1 VWRAKKSNDEPFFD
15 QPSQPLSRNMNRTRG
30 QMIKAMV
37 KRRGLLVDRKPM
49 PIGQGVKSMA
59 TRLLGAMSPRRCRCG
74 GLRKCSASVLLLS
87 LACGVV
93 QETRSAAVFAQAPV
107 AAGSSPY
114 YTDPA
119 TGIVYR
125 KVHRT
130 IERPVVQTEVTPRE
144 STIYRP
150 ETVVE
155 VTPETRTVYSPVVS
169 YGWEPRVRGR
179 WNPFVQ
185 PTLQY
190 EHVPRTHWEARSETV
205 ERRQTRTNWVAE
217 RRRVDVPQQVVKIQ
231 REEKV
236 DYEAIGRVAPQQAT
250 PPNSAPSTEAAIAA
264 RLRPIDSASTRSIDQ
279 AGLRATDLNAGGYG
293 GYSTPLPPVGVAAN
307 PLQTFWR

>member
-1 VWRAKKSNDEPFFD
+1 
-15 QPSQPLSRNMNRTRG
+15 
-30 QMIKAMV
+30 
-37 KRRGLLVDRKPM
+37 
-49 PIGQGVKSMA
+49 MA
-59 TRLLGAMSPRRCRCG
+59 TGLLGAMSPRRARSVS
-74 GLRKCSASVLLLS
+74 LRKCSASVLLWS
-87 LACGVV
+87 LAGGVAQQTLAV
-93 QETRSAAVFAQAPV
+93 AAFAQAPA

-130 IERPVVQTEVTPRE
+130 IERPVVQTEVTPQE

-155 VTPETRTVYSPVVS
+155 VTPETRTVYTPVVS
-169 YGWEPRVRGR
+169 HGWEPRVRGR

-205 ERRQTRTNWVAE
+205 ERRQTRTHWVTE
-217 RRRVDVPQQVVKIQ
+217 RRRVEVPQQVVRMQ
-231 REEKV
+231 REQKV
-236 DYEAIGRVAPQQAT
+236 DYEAVGRVAPQQAT
-250 PPNSAPSTEAAIAA
+250 PPNSVQSTEAAIVA
-264 RLRPIDSASTRSIDQ
+264 RLRPIDAATPFAPFSGNPSTSYPIVASGTLPPPPASTRSSDQ
-279 AGLRATDLNAGGYG
+279 TGLRATELNSGGYG
-293 GYSTPLPPVGVAAN
+293 VYSTPSPSVGVATN
-307 PLQTFWR
+307 PPQTFWR

>member
-1 VWRAKKSNDEPFFD
+1 
-15 QPSQPLSRNMNRTRG
+15 
-30 QMIKAMV
+30 
-37 KRRGLLVDRKPM
+37 
-49 PIGQGVKSMA
+49 MA
-59 TRLLGAMSPRRCRCG
+59 TGLLGAMRPRRRFY

-87 LACGVV
+87 LAGGITH
-93 QETRSAAVFAQAPV
+93 ETLSVAAFAQAP
-107 AAGSSPY
+107 AAAANSPY

-119 TGIVYR
+119 TGIVYQ

-130 IERPVVQTEVTPRE
+130 IERPVVQTEVTSQE

-155 VTPETRTVYSPVVS
+155 VTPETRTVYTPVVS

-185 PTLQY
+185 PTLHY
-190 EHVPRTHWEARSETV
+190 EHTQRTHWEARSETV
-205 ERRQTRTNWVAE
+205 ERRQTRTNWVTE

-236 DYEAIGRVAPQQAT
+236 DYEAVGRVAPQQAT
-250 PPNSAPSTEAAIAA
+250 PPNSGQSAEAAIAA
-264 RLRPIDSASTRSIDQ
+264 RLRPIGSATPIAPYMGNASASYPIVAARTLPPNSASSRSSDQ
-279 AGLRATDLNAGGYG
+279 SGLRATDLNSGGYG

>member
-1 VWRAKKSNDEPFFD
+1 MWRS
-15 QPSQPLSRNMNRTRG
+15 
-30 QMIKAMV
+30 V
-37 KRRGLLVDRKPM
+37 RRGAAAAFL
-49 PIGQGVKSMA
+49 
-59 TRLLGAMSPRRCRCG
+59 
-74 GLRKCSASVLLLS
+74 ASVAS
-87 LACGVV
+87 GFVPETLAVSAFG
-93 QETRSAAVFAQAPV
+93 QAPPAGNSAA
-107 AAGSSPY
+107 Y

-119 TGIVYR
+119 TGIMYR

-130 IERPVVQTEVTPRE
+130 IERPVVQTEVKSHE

-155 VTPETRTVYSPVVS
+155 VTPETRTVYTPVVS
-169 YGWEPRVRGR
+169 YSWEPRVRGR

-205 ERRQTRTNWVAE
+205 ERRQTRTNWVTE

-236 DYEAIGRVAPQQAT
+236 DYEAVGRVAPQQAM
-250 PPNSAPSTEAAIAA
+250 PPNSAQSAEAALAA
-264 RLRPIDSASTRSIDQ
+264 RLRPIDPSTPISPFSAPGSTNYSMVASQTLPPYSGSSRSTEQ
-279 AGLRATDLNAGGYG
+279 TGMRATDLSTGGYG
-293 GYSTPLPPVGVAAN
+293 GYSTPLPPVGIATN
-307 PLQTFWR
+307 PLQTLWR

>member
-1 VWRAKKSNDEPFFD
+1 MAIGPIEAMCPRQSRFCGINAGSQLTAGWRV
-15 QPSQPLSRNMNRTRG
+15 T
-30 QMIKAMV
+30 IIHAMRWP
-37 KRRGLLVDRKPM
+37 KRVGVPVLLV
-49 PIGQGVKSMA
+49 
-59 TRLLGAMSPRRCRCG
+59 
-74 GLRKCSASVLLLS
+74 S
-87 LACGVV
+87 LAGGMMHDSLAGTATA
-93 QETRSAAVFAQAPV
+93 QPPADTNHSA
-107 AAGSSPY
+107 Y

-130 IERPVVQTEVTPRE
+130 IERPVMQTEVKPQE

-155 VTPETRTVYSPVVS
+155 VTPEKRTVYSPVVS

-179 WNPFVQ
+179 WNPFVR

-205 ERRQTRTNWVAE
+205 ERRQARTNWVAE

-236 DYEAIGRVAPQQAT
+236 DYEAVGRVAPQPAA
-250 PPNSAPSTEAAIAA
+250 PPNSAQSAEAALAA
-264 RLRPIDSASTRSIDQ
+264 RLRPIDASTPIAPFSATGSTQYPMVASQTLPPYTGSSRSSEQ
-279 AGLRATDLNAGGYG
+279 TGLRATDLNSSGNGGYA
-293 GYSTPLPPVGVAAN
+293 TPLPPVGIATN
-307 PLQTFWR
+307 PLQPLWR